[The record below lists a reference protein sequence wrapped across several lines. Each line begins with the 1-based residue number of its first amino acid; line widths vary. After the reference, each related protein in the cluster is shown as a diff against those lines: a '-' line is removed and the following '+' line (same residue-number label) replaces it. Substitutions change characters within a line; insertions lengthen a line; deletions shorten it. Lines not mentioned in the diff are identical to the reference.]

1 MQSRFEPL
9 ERRWRPSNV
18 EGDGEEANID
28 LGGRHP
34 LVEEAVEAVMQV
46 GGAMMEMVEGP
57 RGPPQS
63 PNGGWWE
70 NRGPL
75 KNWSGRYGR
84 YCLFGDAG
92 FLSFFFGCWVNR
104 NPYVM
109 VYEINPQ
116 RTG

>member
-1 MQSRFEPL
+1 M
-9 ERRWRPSNV
+9 

-63 PNGGWWE
+63 PNGG
-70 NRGPL
+70 
-75 KNWSGRYGR
+75 
-84 YCLFGDAG
+84 
-92 FLSFFFGCWVNR
+92 
-104 NPYVM
+104 
-109 VYEINPQ
+109 
-116 RTG
+116 

>member
-9 ERRWRPSNV
+9 ERRWRPSNGN
-18 EGDGEEANID
+18 GDGEDAAVD

-70 NRGPL
+70 NLTPKKLVPG
-75 KNWSGRYGR
+75 SGM
-84 YCLFGDAG
+84 FFVGDAG
-92 FLSFFFGCWVNR
+92 FLSFFFWVGWLIGIL
-104 NPYVM
+104 M
-109 VYEINPQ
+109 SWFMK
-116 RTG
+116 